1 MPDVPKLSICVPSRN
16 RQDCFRQ
23 TISDLTANPRTDVE
37 FVLADNSDDP
47 DVMDSF
53 MRGLD
58 DPRIV
63 YLPSQKTA
71 LSIADNWERT
81 VSAATG
87 AWVCAIGDD
96 DYLETDLPD
105 YIAGIEAQD
114 DAVDVIGWNRV
125 PFQWPAAR
133 TDTKSIPFSL
143 ANRVQRHTQ
152 GQIAGRLFGW
162 HGASYMPQSP
172 YGIYHAAVPRRTL
185 ERLRHDFSDR
195 LFEHHTV
202 DYAFSHK
209 LVSTSENYIFINR
222 PISILGVSVSSG
234 SAAVGNSRALSKFVD
249 AHARENAGRADMAG
263 SFPFGPD
270 SGVAGNILS
279 AQTLFMSRYG
289 AKYGKEYPGWEERF
303 CHATVMECQLARDM
317 ESYTQQHARISAAFA
332 RWRDGKYLPLFNP
345 QFIAAATSPPYWG
358 LRGDH
363 LHISQEVAGVDTPC
377 AFYQVLKAI
386 LPERGAIEY
395 AL

>member
-23 TISDLTANPRTDVE
+23 TIIDLTANKRSDIE
-37 FVLADNSDDP
+37 FVFADNSDDP
-47 DVMDSF
+47 DVMDDF

-63 YLPSQKTA
+63 YLPSRETA
-71 LSIADNWERT
+71 LSITDNWERT
-81 VSAATG
+81 VAAATG
-87 AWVCAIGDD
+87 AWVCVIGDD
-96 DYLETDLPD
+96 DYVETDLPD
-105 YIAGIEAQD
+105 YIESIEARD
-114 DAVDVIGWNRV
+114 KTVEAIGWNRA
-125 PFQWPAAR
+125 PFQWIAAR
-133 TDTKSIPFSL
+133 TDIKSIPFSL

-162 HGASYMPQSP
+162 HGATYMPQSP

-185 ERLRHDFSDR
+185 ERILCDFSDR

-209 LVSTSENYIFINR
+209 LVSISENYVFISR
-222 PISILGVSVSSG
+222 PISILGVSASSG
-234 SAAVGNSRALSKFVD
+234 SAAVGNSRVLRKVVD
-249 AHARENAGRADMAG
+249 AHARENAGRPDTAVG
-263 SFPFGPD
+263 FPFGPD

-289 AKYGKEYPGWEERF
+289 TKYGKEYPGWEERF
-303 CHATVMECQLARDM
+303 CHAAVMECQLARDM
-317 ESYTQQHARISAAFA
+317 ESYTQQYARISAAFA
-332 RWRDGKYLPLFNP
+332 RWRDGKYLPLFTP
-345 QFIAAATSPPYWG
+345 QFTAAATDKPYWG

-363 LHISQEVAGVDTPC
+363 LHIGQEVAGADTPH

-386 LPERGAIEY
+386 LPERATIEY